1 MGAVILK
8 FAAPLL
14 IAPVARWC
22 AWSCSHLQDGSLV
35 SPDVSFVEPMLR
47 RRLSSLTRMTLR
59 VAYDCAHDIPD
70 VRFVYASRH
79 GELARTTT
87 MLEALAGKDELS
99 PAMFSMSVLNASTGL
114 FSMLEK
120 NVAPC
125 TAISA
130 GCSSFG
136 YGLLE
141 ACMQLKDHPDQA
153 VLFVY
158 ADEPAPAVYGEKE
171 LAGSEAHA
179 VGLLLQSSA
188 EMRVGWSLSSSDAIP
203 SDEVQS
209 LAFLRCLESGESE
222 WRDGEKAWSWQKECR

>member
-1 MGAVILK
+1 MK

-22 AWSCSHLQDGSLV
+22 AWKPCLSQDGTLLP
-35 SPDVSFVEPMLR
+35 PDVSFVEPMLR

-59 VAYDCAHDIPD
+59 VAYDCAHGIPD

-99 PAMFSMSVLNASTGL
+99 PAIFSMSVLNASTGL

-120 NVAPC
+120 NVAPA

-141 ACMQLKDHPDQA
+141 ACMQLKDHPEHS

-171 LAGSEAHA
+171 LAGSGAHA
-179 VGLLLQSSA
+179 VGMLLQSSA
-188 EMRVGWSLSSSDAIP
+188 DTRVEWFLSGSEATP

-209 LAFLRCLESGESE
+209 QAFLRCLETGESE
-222 WRDGEKAWSWQKECR
+222 WCDGENAWSWKKQS

>member
-1 MGAVILK
+1 LQ

-22 AWSCSHLQDGSLV
+22 VWETRLSQDGSI
-35 SPDVSFVEPMLR
+35 STPDVSFVEPMLR

-59 VAYDCAHDIPD
+59 VAYDCAHDIPN

-79 GELARTTT
+79 GELVRTTA

-99 PAMFSMSVLNASTGL
+99 PAVFSMSVLNASTGL

-120 NVAPC
+120 NVAPS

-130 GCSSFG
+130 GRSSFG

-141 ACMQLKDHPDQA
+141 ACMQLKDHPDQS

-158 ADEPAPAVYGEKE
+158 ADEPVPSVYGAEE
-171 LAGSEAHA
+171 LTGSRAHA

-188 EMRVGWSLSSSDAIP
+188 ETHVRCSLSTGNAIRG
-203 SDEVQS
+203 DEVQS
-209 LAFLRCLESGESE
+209 RAFLRSLENGEAD
-222 WRDGEKAWSWQKECR
+222 WCDGDQTWFWKKECR